1 MLRDLTI
8 KNYRCFEDFEID
20 GLGQVNLFVGNN
32 NSGKTSLLEAIYL
45 LVNPNKIIALIEI
58 LLYRGEI
65 IKNIYDPH
73 GYRINSF
80 SLVQI
85 ESIKHIFYKHQIIS
99 GDKIEV
105 FSNDGIETAF
115 QIVTTRLHEDDKNV
129 NTGLII
135 SSFPGYENPVRSSEL
150 FNLNINHELD
160 IKELNFPRSK
170 DHNNRDVYISAKK
183 EELNILAELWN
194 SVFLTEKEA
203 KVVESLKILEPKI
216 ERIGFIQEDFYH
228 TVRLKLS
235 GYNEPIPLSSMGDG
249 MYRILTLAIALVTA
263 ENHVLLIDEIE
274 TGLHY
279 EAQTDMWR
287 LILAT
292 AKELNVQVFATTHS
306 WDCIAAYQEALAEV
320 EDQSIGKLFRLD
332 SKYGKLRAVEY
343 DANDLDIA
351 IRKGIEVR

>member
-1 MLRDLTI
+1 MLRDLRI
-8 KNYRCFEDFEID
+8 KNYRCFEDFQID
-20 GLGQVNLFVGNN
+20 GLERVNLFVGNN

-45 LVNPNKIIALIEI
+45 LVKQNKFLALIDI
-58 LLYRGEI
+58 LLFRGEI
-65 IKNIYDPH
+65 IKIIYDTTH
-73 GYRINSF
+73 YRPNYF
-80 SLVQI
+80 NLAHI
-85 ESIKHIFYKHQIIS
+85 ESIKHIFHEHQMTP
-99 GDKIEV
+99 GNEIEV
-105 FSNDGIETAF
+105 SSGNDINANT
-115 QIVTTRLHEDDKNV
+115 QIFLANNILTIKNQLGDQV
-129 NTGLII
+129 NSIQDVFL
-135 SSFPGYENPVRSSEL
+135 
-150 FNLNINHELD
+150 NLNINNELD
-160 IKELNFPRSK
+160 LGQNYFSSDK
-170 DHNNRDVYISAKK
+170 DRENRHIYISAQK
-183 EELNILAELWN
+183 EELITLAELWN
-194 SVFLTEKEA
+194 KLYLTEKET

-216 ERIGFIQEDFYH
+216 ERIGFIQENSYH

-235 GYNEPIPLSSMGDG
+235 GFNEPIPLSSMGAG

-306 WDCIAAYQEALAEV
+306 WDCIAAYQEALAEM

-343 DANDLDIA
+343 DAEDLDIA

>member
-8 KNYRCFEDFEID
+8 KNYRCFEDFQID
-20 GLGQVNLFVGNN
+20 GLEQVNLFVGNN

-45 LVNPNKIIALIEI
+45 LVNPNKFLALIEI
-58 LLYRGEI
+58 LLFRGEI
-65 IKNIYDPH
+65 IKNIYDPNN
-73 GYRINSF
+73 YRINSF
-80 SLVQI
+80 NLTQI
-85 ESIKHIFYKHQIIS
+85 ESIKHIFHKHRITS
-99 GDKIEV
+99 GYIIEV
-105 FSNDGIETAF
+105 FSSDGIKTTAE
-115 QIVTTRLHEDDKNV
+115 IVNISM
-129 NTGLII
+129 GLGLIII
-135 SSFPGYENPVRSSEL
+135 SSFPGEENPVRSSEF

-160 IKELNFPRSK
+160 LKKFNSSK
-170 DHNNRDVYISAKK
+170 NKDYNNRHVYISAKK

-194 SVFLTEKEA
+194 NIFLTGKET
-203 KVVESLKILEPKI
+203 KVVELLKILEPKI

-235 GYNEPIPLSSMGDG
+235 GYSEPIPLSSMGAG

-306 WDCIAAYQEALAEV
+306 WDCIAAYQEALSQV
-320 EDQSIGKLFRLD
+320 EDQSMGKLFRLD

-343 DANDLDIA
+343 DAEDLDIA
-351 IRKGIEVR
+351 VRKGIEVR

>member
-1 MLRDLTI
+1 MILIPILIFKVIQTSS
-8 KNYRCFEDFEID
+8 
-20 GLGQVNLFVGNN
+20 NN
-32 NSGKTSLLEAIYL
+32 RSGSRTKEF
-45 LVNPNKIIALIEI
+45 
-58 LLYRGEI
+58 
-65 IKNIYDPH
+65 
-73 GYRINSF
+73 F
-80 SLVQI
+80 SHL
-85 ESIKHIFYKHQIIS
+85 
-99 GDKIEV
+99 
-105 FSNDGIETAF
+105 
-115 QIVTTRLHEDDKNV
+115 
-129 NTGLII
+129 
-135 SSFPGYENPVRSSEL
+135 
-150 FNLNINHELD
+150 NLNINNELD
-160 IKELNFPRSK
+160 LRKKNYSFDK
-170 DHNNRDVYISAKK
+170 NRKNSHTYISAQK
-183 EELNILAELWN
+183 EELTILAELWN
-194 SVFLTEKEA
+194 KVYLTEKET

-235 GYNEPIPLSSMGDG
+235 DYNEPIPLSTMGEG

-320 EDQSIGKLFRLD
+320 EDQSMGKLFRLD

-343 DANDLDIA
+343 DAEDLNIA